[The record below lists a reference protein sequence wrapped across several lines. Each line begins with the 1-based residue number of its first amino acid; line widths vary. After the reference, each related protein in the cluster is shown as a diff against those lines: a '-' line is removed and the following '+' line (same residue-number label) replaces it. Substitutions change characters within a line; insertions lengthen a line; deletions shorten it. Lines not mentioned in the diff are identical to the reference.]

1 MFTRRGFVMT
11 TLFGAGCV
19 GLRALA
25 TGLPAA
31 LLLNPRKALAN
42 PAAANPLAQF
52 VIFQTSGNGDPI
64 NANCPGTYDDING
77 SAMTAGIAHS
87 ADPLMVATPLML
99 GTQTY
104 SAALPWA
111 QPWQAVPNV
120 IASALWQSVLNRT
133 TFWHI
138 ATETPIHPKE
148 PDVLKLMDQTQSDEM
163 LVSLIA
169 KTLAPQLGTIQP
181 QPIALGAASPS
192 EALTYGGQ
200 TQPLIPPTALK
211 ATLTNPT
218 GPLTSLQAL
227 RDDTM
232 NQLYALYK
240 NEATPTQQSYIDALV
255 TSQQQARNISQ
266 SLLSLLD
273 SIKDNTVGSQIS
285 AALALIQ
292 MKVAP
297 VLTIHVPFGG
307 DNHRDPNLATET
319 QQTAGVTANGTYNA
333 AAGLTGVPGIAALMS
348 ALNAANLQDQVTFMS
363 LNVFGRTL
371 AVSTGAGTGRQHNP
385 DHHVAI
391 AIGKGFYPGV
401 IGGVAPGA
409 GEEYEAVAIDSKS
422 GQGSASG
429 DVTPA
434 ASLASW
440 GQTMMA
446 AVGIDTTTIT
456 QAIPSGLMISGAL
469 AAS

>member
-1 MFTRRGFVMT
+1 
-11 TLFGAGCV
+11 
-19 GLRALA
+19 
-25 TGLPAA
+25 
-31 LLLNPRKALAN
+31 
-42 PAAANPLAQF
+42 
-52 VIFQTSGNGDPI
+52 
-64 NANCPGTYDDING
+64 
-77 SAMTAGIAHS
+77 
-87 ADPLMVATPLML
+87 
-99 GTQTY
+99 
-104 SAALPWA
+104 
-111 QPWQAVPNV
+111 
-120 IASALWQSVLNRT
+120 
-133 TFWHI
+133 
-138 ATETPIHPKE
+138 
-148 PDVLKLMDQTQSDEM
+148 
-163 LVSLIA
+163 
-169 KTLAPQLGTIQP
+169 
-181 QPIALGAASPS
+181 
-192 EALTYGGQ
+192 
-200 TQPLIPPTALK
+200 
-211 ATLTNPT
+211 
-218 GPLTSLQAL
+218 
-227 RDDTM
+227 
-232 NQLYALYK
+232 
-240 NEATPTQQSYIDALV
+240 
-255 TSQQQARNISQ
+255 
-266 SLLSLLD
+266 
-273 SIKDNTVGSQIS
+273 
-285 AALALIQ
+285 

-391 AIGKGFYPGV
+391 AIGKGFNPGV

-409 GEEYEAVAIDSKS
+409 GGEYEAVAIDSKS